1 MGEWLSGNY
10 LDGCCRLKWGKKFVR
25 IKATINGVGYGSY
38 QHEEPVKL
46 QDRWA
51 EDKGIWVGR
60 SHSYFIL
67 IGEQKR
73 GRATNFFEGRTRFV
87 TDWAQET
94 SLTKLVTYRPIK
106 STSQIPPRARRD
118 TVFRNLKEEAK
129 DEPVSGVGYEII
141 DFRT

>member
-1 MGEWLSGNY
+1 M
-10 LDGCCRLKWGKKFVR
+10 
-25 IKATINGVGYGSY
+25 
-38 QHEEPVKL
+38 KL

-60 SHSYFIL
+60 SHLYFVL
-67 IGEQKR
+67 IGKTKNR
-73 GRATNFFEGRTRFV
+73 GSGGGLQTSLRGALGLPQIGRK
-87 TDWAQET
+87 T
-94 SLTKLVTYRPIK
+94 SLTKLVANRPIK
-106 STSQIPPRARRD
+106 STSQIPPRARRV

>member
-25 IKATINGVGYGSY
+25 LEATTNRVGYGSY
-38 QHEEPVKL
+38 QHEGPVKL

-60 SHSYFIL
+60 SHLYFVL
-67 IGEQKR
+67 IGKTKNR
-73 GRATNFFEGRTRFV
+73 GGALGLPQIGRK
-87 TDWAQET
+87 T
-94 SLTKLVTYRPIK
+94 SLTKLVANRPIK
-106 STSQIPPRARRD
+106 STSQIPPRARRV